1 MAWLSTCVLE
11 EARTYKVE
19 CKGGGGGSA
28 LKFKL
33 DRPDIRFDHSG
44 CKIEIC
50 LLPSKCNYRYFI
62 SALLSK
68 NV

>member
-1 MAWLSTCVLE
+1 MNITKAKTYTRIYGMVFCRGLSTCVLE

-33 DRPDIRFDHSG
+33 DRPDIRFDHSDV
-44 CKIEIC
+44 K
-50 LLPSKCNYRYFI
+50 
-62 SALLSK
+62 
-68 NV
+68 